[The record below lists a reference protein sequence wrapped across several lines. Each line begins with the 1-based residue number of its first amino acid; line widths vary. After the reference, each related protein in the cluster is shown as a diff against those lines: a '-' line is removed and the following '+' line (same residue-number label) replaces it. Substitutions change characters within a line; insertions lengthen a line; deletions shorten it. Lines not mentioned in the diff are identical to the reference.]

1 MRVVLTPSAKEDLKE
16 IRQYISKES
25 QQGAKTVAEKI
36 KKSLLL
42 LAEQPHIGH
51 MTDDDEVL
59 EWHIPGLSYTL
70 PYRIVNNEVQILRVF
85 HESQNKTLILSKTS
99 HD

>member
-1 MRVVLTPSAKEDLKE
+1 MKVVLTLSAKEDLIE

-25 QQGAKTVAEKI
+25 PQGAKTVAEKI

-42 LAEQPHIGH
+42 LAEQPYMGH

-59 EWHIPGLSYTL
+59 EWHVPGSPYTL

-85 HESQNKTLILSKTS
+85 HGSQNKPSKWEYNQ
-99 HD
+99 